1 MYGLIGAIRATAGDR
16 DTLMAALA
24 SRSVGMPG
32 NEVYLIAA
40 DANDPDLV
48 WVTESW
54 RSREAHQASLS
65 LPAVRE
71 AIARARPVIAGFD
84 SQVETV
90 PLPAP
95 ETPGT
100 QRI

>member
-16 DTLMAALA
+16 DTLIDALA
-24 SRSVGMPG
+24 AGSAAMPG
-32 NEVYLIAA
+32 NELYLIAA

-48 WVTESW
+48 WITETW
-54 RSREAHQASLS
+54 RSREDHQASLS
-65 LPAVRE
+65 LPAVQE
-71 AIARARPVIAGFD
+71 AIARARPVIAGFE

-95 ETPGT
+95 ETPATRG
-100 QRI
+100 I